1 MQSSTVSKK
10 YGSTSLLLFIC
21 LFICGFFFSCGLRD
35 EHQKVADV
43 FLSRKSS
50 LNHHT
55 AYITQF
61 DRNLALLDEMC
72 LKYSQVATMIQ
83 EFEVRLT
90 RWVFLHALMHGFPM
104 GITQGF
110 LNFFFLVLHQ
120 CSHIE

>member
-1 MQSSTVSKK
+1 MRSSTVSKK

-21 LFICGFFFSCGLRD
+21 LFVCGFFFFCGLRD

-90 RWVFLHALMHGFPM
+90 RWVFFTCTNAWLSHGYYSRIFK
-104 GITQGF
+104 
-110 LNFFFLVLHQ
+110 FFFLVLHQ